1 MIENLFGFICMKL
14 FHIIF
19 EPVKKND
26 REKHPSL
33 EVGDIGS
40 KIHVSA
46 ETHKYEEAFQEIH
59 DATKVTN
66 MTKCFEK

>member
-1 MIENLFGFICMKL
+1 MKL

-59 DATKVTN
+59 VTQ
-66 MTKCFEK
+66 K